1 MNRRRPTRY
10 AGGLPSPAELATI
23 YGDVPD
29 PIPTTPPP
37 PQAAKAS
44 PSLSHPIPTTPPP
57 PQAAKASPSL
67 SHLDWFEA
75 LACFKSTATWSLI
88 VKHNRRRP
96 EPDPDLDAMAAV
108 LPHLLDRA
116 RALLTR

>member
-29 PIPTTPPP
+29 
-37 PQAAKAS
+37 
-44 PSLSHPIPTTPPP
+44 PIPTTPPP